1 MQRLLPWLATLGGV
15 FVAIALLVVV
25 NNLSG
30 PLAKAL
36 LPATSPHSVT
46 ATKSVQYFSEL
57 SPDGFLKSPNSPEPL
72 HIAAGWAR
80 SLFRATR
87 WDEFVVTAERLNN
100 AGRWTVHIE
109 PKSGGRDDIM
119 WVTGQADHVTSFG
132 FRRRDKLK
140 GYTGKSMKG
149 AEPGFCR

>member
-1 MQRLLPWLATLGGV
+1 MRRLLLWQATLGGV
-15 FVAIALLVVV
+15 LVAVALLGVV

-30 PLAKAL
+30 TLASAL
-36 LPATSPHSVT
+36 LPATTLHSVS
-46 ATKSVQYFSEL
+46 ATKRAQFFSEL

-72 HIAAGWAR
+72 HIAAAWAR

-87 WDEFVVTAERLNN
+87 WDEFVVTAERLNR
-100 AGRWTVHIE
+100 AGWTVHIE

-119 WVTGQADHVTSFG
+119 WVTGRADDVTSYG

-140 GYTGKSMKG
+140 GYTGKSKKG